1 MNACMSTKRLSHI
14 EMTNICKSLNILEK
28 PYQPY
33 SENSNWKRLA
43 ENNEYAYESN
53 IKTVDSRII
62 DKKTNQ
68 EVWSYYEDFY
78 TG

>member
-1 MNACMSTKRLSHI
+1 MRKRLTHEEMI
-14 EMTNICKSLNILEK
+14 EVCKSLNRLDE

-33 SENSNWKRLA
+33 PEAPSWKRLA
-43 ENNEYAYESN
+43 ENDEYAYEYNS
-53 IKTVDSRII
+53 KTADSQII

-68 EVWSYYEDFY
+68 QIWGYYEDFY